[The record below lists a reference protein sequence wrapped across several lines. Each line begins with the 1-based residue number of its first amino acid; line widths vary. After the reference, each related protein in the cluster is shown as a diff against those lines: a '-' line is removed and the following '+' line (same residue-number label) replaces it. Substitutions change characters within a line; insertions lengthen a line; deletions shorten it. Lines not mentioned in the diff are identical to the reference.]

1 MILIVTSGGVFCSRQ
16 FFHDKTWGGSKPSRY
31 NPVEH
36 THAHFAAMITRLD
49 AFVGQILGKLQ
60 EKGLDENTLVIF
72 TSDNGPHEEGGAD
85 PTFFGRDGK
94 LRGLKRSCYE
104 GGIRIPFIAR
114 WPGHVPAG
122 VDNDHMLAF
131 YDLMPTCRE
140 LVGDKHKAGAGDK
153 HKAGAGHRHK
163 AGAGDER
170 KAEVSDG
177 ISFVSTLLGDSAR
190 QARHDF
196 LYWEFHETDQMAVR
210 SGEWK
215 LYVEGGVPH
224 LFNLSAD
231 IHEDNDLASQYPDK
245 VKQLMDIL
253 WREHRDSPL
262 FPVTL
267 PER

>member
-1 MILIVTSGGVFCSRQ
+1 M
-16 FFHDKTWGGSKPSRY
+16 
-31 NPVEH
+31 E
-36 THAHFAAMITRLD
+36 
-49 AFVGQILGKLQ
+49 KLRK
-60 EKGLDENTLVIF
+60 KGLEENTLVIF

-122 VDNDHMLAF
+122 VDSDHLLAF
-131 YDLMPTCRE
+131 YDLLPTCRE
-140 LVGDKHKAGAGDK
+140 LAGDK
-153 HKAGAGHRHK
+153 HQNGLKDKRRAGV
-163 AGAGDER
+163 
-170 KAEVSDG
+170 AEKRRAEASDG
-177 ISFVSTLLGDSAR
+177 FSFVATLLGDSAR

-210 SGEWK
+210 SGDWK

-224 LFNLSAD
+224 LFNLSTD
-231 IHEDNDLASQYPDK
+231 IHEDTDLASQHPDK
-245 VKQLMDIL
+245 VKQLLDIL
-253 WREHRDSPL
+253 WREHQDNPL

-267 PER
+267 PAR